1 MIYLPKNIRKPYS
14 PWKHQKSFGFLVF
27 SGGIRLW
34 CFFRCYQAAQSFLM
48 LSRNIERDQWPVM
61 GWCVLILVIVFILL
75 LIFIFFVCLFCFCLL
90 YVCSI
95 FIFFI
100 FVNLRLFFEKKLN
113 IIKKN
118 RRLNRKVSWFGDFCN
133 LDLTQTA
140 KI

>member
-1 MIYLPKNIRKPYS
+1 MFFQVLSSSTKFSDVVKEHRKRPMACNGLMCSY
-14 PWKHQKSFGFLVF
+14 FGN
-27 SGGIRLW
+27 
-34 CFFRCYQAAQSFLM
+34 CFYFAFNFY
-48 LSRNIERDQWPVM
+48 
-61 GWCVLILVIVFILL
+61 
-75 LIFIFFVCLFCFCLL
+75 FFVCLFCFCLL

-140 KI
+140 KIKKNKTKEILQNHLFSIDWMKKNNAG